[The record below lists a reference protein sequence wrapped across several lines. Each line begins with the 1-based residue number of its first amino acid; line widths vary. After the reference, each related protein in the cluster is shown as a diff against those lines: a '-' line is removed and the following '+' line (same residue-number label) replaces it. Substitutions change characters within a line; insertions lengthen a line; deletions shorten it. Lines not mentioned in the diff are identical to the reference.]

1 MGRRGL
7 SLIEA
12 AAAAAILAL
21 ISTGVFGVFWQ
32 GFQEARKSRMFTA
45 AQNLSRGFL
54 EQYSDWGSLP
64 ANGSY
69 SLGSS
74 ILNNI
79 TYSATLTIGDGP
91 INPAQLKRLDITV
104 SWIDGTIPRNVAVT
118 TLKAD
123 Y

>member
-7 SLIEA
+7 SLIEVM
-12 AAAAAILAL
+12 AAAAILAL

-32 GFQEARKSRMFTA
+32 GFREAKKSQMFTA
-45 AQNLSRGFL
+45 AQNLARGFL

-69 SLGSS
+69 SLGNS

-79 TYSATLTIGDGP
+79 AYSAALTISDGP
-91 INPAQLKRLDITV
+91 INPAQIKRLDITI
-104 SWIDGTIPRNVAVT
+104 SWTDGTISRNVAIT
-118 TLKAD
+118 TLKAN

>member
-1 MGRRGL
+1 MVRRGM
-7 SLIEA
+7 SLIEV

-21 ISTGVFGVFWQ
+21 ISTGVFEAFWQ
-32 GFQEARKSRMFTA
+32 GFREARKSRMFTA

-74 ILNNI
+74 IINNI
-79 TYSATLTIGDGP
+79 AYSVVLTISDGP

-104 SWIDGTIPRNVAVT
+104 SWADGAISRNVAIA